1 METANA
7 IKATLLFPLLDND
20 GDPFDRETWS
30 WFQDQLVGLS
40 DLGFDFTELGR
51 TEGSWR
57 GHTDRCRWIVTVV
70 GSEVQVEEIRGF
82 LPCTEGYVATVR
94 GSAGDGAG
102 CRARGERE
110 PQPEAAGERARD
122 DLQQA

>member
-57 GHTDRCRWIVTVV
+57 GHSDRCRWIVTVV
-70 GSEVQVEEIRGF
+70 RTEEQVEEIRRF
-82 LPCTEGYVATVR
+82 L
-94 GSAGDGAG
+94 
-102 CRARGERE
+102 RE
-110 PQPEAAGERARD
+110 ARD
-122 DLQQA
+122 KFRQEGMYLDYHPVRLELVK